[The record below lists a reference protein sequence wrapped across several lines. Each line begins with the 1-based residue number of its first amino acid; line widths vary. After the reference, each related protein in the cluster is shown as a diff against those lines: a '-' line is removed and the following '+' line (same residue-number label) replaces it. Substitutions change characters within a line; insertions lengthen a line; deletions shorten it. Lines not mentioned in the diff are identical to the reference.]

1 MENTDKEKQ
10 NLSHEELKERRKFR
24 HQLLRSYTWKAKKYF
39 IPGLLIEAV
48 ATAAN
53 LLGPI
58 IVGKIL
64 NEQVISA
71 AREDGLTFYLQLL
84 LLYLCTMLL
93 GSILR
98 YGSQY
103 LFQLT
108 ANNIGRMVQKDVF
121 AHLQLL
127 PISVFD
133 RMPAGTVVSRVT
145 NDSNALKVLYS
156 QIITRLISAMIFAVG
171 IYISL
176 ASLDYRL
183 FLMALVPLPILAI
196 VFWNFQTKSSRY
208 NRKLR
213 AELSELNGQINENI
227 QGMEVIQSLGREDR
241 IYNDFNRLNTSYF
254 ETNKR
259 YTKLYAYSEESIIKL
274 LNILVM
280 AAILAY
286 FGQASLSRNADV
298 PIGSLYIFTEYMR
311 RLFEQF
317 TMVMQRMGNLTRSL
331 GAADH
336 IFEILQME
344 TETYLEGE
352 IEDLKGAIEFQDVRF
367 SYIEGEPVLKG
378 ISFKLAAG
386 KTAAFVGATGSG
398 KSTIMNLLAGFYP
411 LTEGDIL
418 IDGQS
423 LKELPILS
431 LRQQMA
437 MVLQDPFIFRS
448 SLYSNIA
455 LDNKEISPEMAA
467 KALREVG
474 GSRILDRAPEG
485 IMTLVESQ
493 GKGYSSGER
502 QLISFARALAQ
513 EPRILILDE
522 ATANIDSETES
533 LIQSGIQRLQAGRTT
548 LMIAHRLSTIKDA
561 DIIYVMDKGQIVE
574 QGTHAELMALA
585 GLYAEMYEEQSRA
598 SRVA

>member
-1 MENTDKEKQ
+1 MANTDNEKQ
-10 NLSHEELKERRKFR
+10 SLSKEELKERRKFR

-39 IPGLLIEAV
+39 IPGLIIEAV

-64 NEQVISA
+64 NDQVISA
-71 AREDGLTFYLQLL
+71 AKQDGLTFYLQLL
-84 LLYLCTMLL
+84 LVYLCTMVA
-93 GSILR
+93 GSLLR
-98 YGSQY
+98 YASQY

-108 ANNIGRMVQKDVF
+108 ANNIGRMVQNDVF
-121 AHLQLL
+121 NHLQLL

-145 NDSNALKVLYS
+145 NDSNALKVLYA
-156 QIITRLISAMIFAVG
+156 QIITRLISALIFAVG

-183 FLMALVPLPILAI
+183 FLMALMPLPILAV
-196 VFWNFQTKSSRY
+196 VFWNFQSKSSRY

-241 IYNDFNRLNTSYF
+241 VYNDFNRLNTSYF

-259 YTKLYAYSEESIIKL
+259 YTRLYAYSEESIIKL

-286 FGQASLSRNADV
+286 FGHASLTGSGDV

-317 TMVMQRMGNLTRSL
+317 TMAMQRIGNLTRSL

-336 IFEILQME
+336 IFEILQIK
-344 TETYLEGE
+344 TETYLDGE
-352 IEDLKGAIEFQDVRF
+352 IEDLKGEIQFQDVHF

-378 ISFKLAAG
+378 INFTLEAG

-423 LKELPILS
+423 IKELPVLS
-431 LRQQMA
+431 LRRQMA

-448 SLYSNIA
+448 SLYRNIA
-455 LDNKEISPEMAA
+455 LDNKEITPEMAA
-467 KALREVG
+467 EALREVG
-474 GSRILDRAPEG
+474 GARILDRAPEG
-485 IMTLVESQ
+485 IVTAVESQ

-522 ATANIDSETES
+522 ATANIDSETEG
-533 LIQSGIQRLQAGRTT
+533 LIQSGIKRLQAGRTT

-561 DIIYVMDKGQIVE
+561 NTIYVMDKGEIVE
-574 QGTHAELMALA
+574 QGTHADLMAMG
-585 GLYAEMYEEQSRA
+585 GLYAKMYEEQSRS